1 MNKTKEAYKTIGEV
15 AKELDVPA
23 HVLRFWENKFD
34 RLKLIKR
41 KNDKNYKMTH
51 TEIFQ
56 NIIYTWKKF
65 VNGEK
70 CKNIRIP
77 ENFVMELD

>member
-34 RLKLIKR
+34 RLKLIKP
-41 KNDKNYKMTH
+41 T
-51 TEIFQ
+51 IV
-56 NIIYTWKKF
+56 NIKKKTKKIII
-65 VNGEK
+65 NIGES
-70 CKNIRIP
+70 N
-77 ENFVMELD
+77 E